1 MLKLPNVLSQAC
13 ELAAPAMACDHRC
26 MEIATVLWARMHIIA
41 GAFLLSTIVALVV
54 RMAFVIAIRRHG
66 SEHVYGDPMLCT
78 LSDGLAFRVWRKHP
92 MPAPWGAFGL
102 LYGVLW
108 FANCIA
114 MLAISAVFIVAAA
127 LK

>member
-1 MLKLPNVLSQAC
+1 M
-13 ELAAPAMACDHRC
+13 EL
-26 MEIATVLWARMHIIA
+26 ATVLWARMHVIA

-66 SEHVYGDPMLCT
+66 SEHVYGAPMLCT
-78 LSDGLAFRVWRKHP
+78 LSDRLAFRVWRKHP
-92 MPAPWGAFGL
+92 MPAPWHAFGL
-102 LYGVLW
+102 VYGVLW

-114 MLAISAVFIVAAA
+114 MIAISAVFIVAAA